1 MKKAIKKILGK
12 NKPKSVC
19 VFCGASEDVPE
30 LFIKMAYDVGQR
42 LAKQGYTVVYGGASN
57 GCMGAV
63 ADGAL
68 DAGGRVVGVFPDIL
82 LDKEVAHKGLSELI
96 IRPDMSTRKK
106 EMYDQSDAF
115 IVLPGGLGTMDELFE
130 IVTLKKL
137 RGHDKPIIIYDFH
150 NYWERLLKL
159 LVSMVR
165 HGFSGGNTFQLYDIA
180 ETEDEIFDVLK
191 KL

>member
-1 MKKAIKKILGK
+1 MKLFKKKAAKKI
-12 NKPKSVC
+12 C
-19 VFCGASEDVPE
+19 VFCGASEDVPK
-30 LFIKMAYDVGQR
+30 LFIDMAYDIGAK

-63 ADGAL
+63 ANGAL
-68 DAGGRVVGVFPDIL
+68 SVGGKVIGVFPDIL
-82 LDKEVAHKGLSELI
+82 LDKEVAHKGLTELI

-115 IVLPGGLGTMDELFE
+115 VVLPGGLGTMDELFE

-137 RGHDKPIIIYDFH
+137 KGHDKPIIIYDFH

-180 ETEDEIFDVLK
+180 DTEEEIFEVLK